1 MARSTSRDAT
11 APLTS
16 LESTPASPRAVRR
29 RRARYSK
36 ALAAAI
42 CRRLASGE
50 RLRAIARDPA
60 MPSRK
65 TLHRWLK
72 QDDDGLFAPCPR
84 TARPGAPSRYSR
96 KLAETICRRLARGEP
111 LAAIARDPRMPP
123 RSTIRYWIK
132 IDKDGLFAPCPRTPG
147 KGGPPTLYSKRLAGE
162 ICRRLARGRSL
173 ASIGRDRD
181 MAAAPTVIDWVKKD
195 LDGFKAAYARARELG
210 RDTLT
215 DEIIELA
222 DDGSRDWKNIRG
234 KGWRFNREN
243 LARAKLRIAARRWL
257 CVHTRPPYE
266 RGPLT
271 IEIVRFSG
279 EPLS

>member
-1 MARSTSRDAT
+1 MARGTSQDAAAPFTPRGSALASRRT
-11 APLTS
+11 A
-16 LESTPASPRAVRR
+16 RR

-36 ALAAAI
+36 ALAATI
-42 CRRLASGE
+42 CRRLAGGE
-50 RLRAIARDPA
+50 GVRAIARDPA

-72 QDDDGLFAPCPR
+72 RDVDGLFAPCPR
-84 TARPGAPSRYSR
+84 AARPGAPSRYSR
-96 KLAETICRRLARGEP
+96 KLARTICRRLAQGEP

-123 RSTIRYWIK
+123 RSTLRYWMK
-132 IDKDGLFAPCPRTPG
+132 KDPDGLFAECPRKSG
-147 KGGPPTLYSKRLAGE
+147 KGGPRTLYNKRLAGE

-173 ASIGRDRD
+173 ASIARDRD

-222 DDGSRDWKNIRG
+222 DDSSRDWENIRG

-243 LARAKLRIAARRWL
+243 LNRAKLRISARRWL
-257 CVHTRPPYE
+257 CIHTRPPYE
-266 RGPLT
+266 RAPLT

-279 EPLS
+279 E